1 MLQHKSLMLSITN
14 ITFSCACG
22 KIHFWNSSCSK
33 DQMID
38 FINFFFVSE
47 TFSRVL
53 VYHIYTPVFSVKA
66 RKCPTLDEQPRGPDG
81 RIIFSE
87 EYIDFMLYRD
97 LQPLVDLRILKHTEI
112 IIQERIRERDAA
124 KKGNL
129 LDCVQVRIYFGLDKN
144 QLTVPFNSF

>member
-1 MLQHKSLMLSITN
+1 MEWVLMYSGRPSSSRPINRNAESSTSI
-14 ITFSCACG
+14 AE
-22 KIHFWNSSCSK
+22 KERK
-33 DQMID
+33 QAED
-38 FINFFFVSE
+38 FINDNLDVPLE
-47 TFSRVL
+47 ELAAQNKELQRL
-53 VYHIYTPVFSVKA
+53 KIIEYHKMKA

-129 LDCVQVRIYFGLDKN
+129 LDCVQEPTTSPTTCPKA
-144 QLTVPFNSF
+144 